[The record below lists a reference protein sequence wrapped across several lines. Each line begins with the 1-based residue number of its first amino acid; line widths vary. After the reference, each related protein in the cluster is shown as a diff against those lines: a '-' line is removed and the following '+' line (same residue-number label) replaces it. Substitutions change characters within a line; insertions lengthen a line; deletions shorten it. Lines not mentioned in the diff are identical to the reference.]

1 MDLAAAMAMTATLW
15 LSLPHG
21 DSAWDLLETVA
32 PFAFTEPM
40 NTGGTL
46 TGVPL
51 LVGSEASSWTQAS
64 FRIGLADVTDP
75 STGGRPLLY
84 PDLSL
89 LDGIHLTTSGTD
101 LQSGAPGPVIALV
114 PKSGGSVWDRSLAFA
129 GSPSPFQANGSSTI
143 APVANLRSLGRVQ
156 AGLGGPLTTRLHL
169 FASVAG
175 TWSSHFD
182 RREPYALPGNVL
194 SLAVHPTF
202 EISPDR
208 SADLTGWVQQTRTA
222 FGARAL
228 LQNRDAAAT
237 RSYGGVAG
245 GWHSGG
251 QRIVEVSGALSS
263 GRLTPLVPPSSA
275 RGTVDRLA
283 DDPIEALIGATGGSR
298 TRGSI
303 AATLTTGTTVR
314 LNAGVSAS
322 GAVMHASPFGT
333 GLIGETVAGIP
344 ARAWDY
350 GLIGDSHRSETTF
363 AMYGS
368 ADTRLFDTIDVNG
381 GLRLEHVG
389 ASARG
394 AASGISWTSLEPR
407 AMLHYARGPWSGV
420 LGARRYHPVLAL
432 TTLAAGDPAG
442 PYGHSYLWTDGNGDH
457 LVENDELG
465 ALVSVVGP
473 GSPSPGFSTIGPAIK
488 RPYVDELL
496 AAIDVRIKPS
506 VSLRFSGISRRGG
519 NLLARY
525 DTGVPFAAYTLNYVP
540 DPGLNL
546 GGPEDDFML
555 PIYSRPPATFGQ
567 DRYLLT
573 NIPSVH
579 STYGGLYL
587 AVLVE
592 KSPRWHLLVAAT
604 ALRSYAPAAFRGHE
618 PSENDELI
626 IGDSYSDPNS
636 NTFVQGRTLFDRGY
650 GLKVAASYNA
660 RRRLTIATVARYAD
674 GQNFARLV
682 LAPDLPQGADLV
694 RAYANGKSKFTYA
707 ATLDLRLQKVVTWAG
722 RDFTLGIES
731 YNLTNLRNEVE
742 EWTLTGPLWRK
753 PTVTQPPRVIRL
765 TAGVTF

>member
-114 PKSGGSVWDRSLAFA
+114 PKVGR
-129 GSPSPFQANGSSTI
+129 
-143 APVANLRSLGRVQ
+143 LGV
-156 AGLGGPLTTRLHL
+156 G
-169 FASVAG
+169 SVAG
-175 TWSSHFD
+175 V
-182 RREPYALPGNVL
+182 RRFAIAVPGEGLQHHNAGCESALAGPRPGRSRRTVEHAAAPVRVRRRHVVVAFRPPGAVRVAGRRAVAGGASDL
-194 SLAVHPTF
+194 RDLAGPQR
-202 EISPDR
+202 R
-208 SADLTGWVQQTRTA
+208 SDGLGAADETA

-228 LQNRDAAAT
+228 LQNRDAGAT

-251 QRIVEVSGALSS
+251 QRTVEVSGALSS
-263 GRLTPLVPPSSA
+263 GSLTPQVPSSSA
-275 RGTVDRLA
+275 RGTVDRLV

-314 LNAGVSAS
+314 LNGGVSAS

-442 PYGHSYLWTDGNGDH
+442 P
-457 LVENDELG
+457 
-465 ALVSVVGP
+465 
-473 GSPSPGFSTIGPAIK
+473 
-488 RPYVDELL
+488 
-496 AAIDVRIKPS
+496 
-506 VSLRFSGISRRGG
+506 
-519 NLLARY
+519 
-525 DTGVPFAAYTLNYVP
+525 
-540 DPGLNL
+540 
-546 GGPEDDFML
+546 
-555 PIYSRPPATFGQ
+555 
-567 DRYLLT
+567 
-573 NIPSVH
+573 
-579 STYGGLYL
+579 
-587 AVLVE
+587 
-592 KSPRWHLLVAAT
+592 
-604 ALRSYAPAAFRGHE
+604 
-618 PSENDELI
+618 
-626 IGDSYSDPNS
+626 
-636 NTFVQGRTLFDRGY
+636 
-650 GLKVAASYNA
+650 
-660 RRRLTIATVARYAD
+660 
-674 GQNFARLV
+674 
-682 LAPDLPQGADLV
+682 
-694 RAYANGKSKFTYA
+694 
-707 ATLDLRLQKVVTWAG
+707 
-722 RDFTLGIES
+722 
-731 YNLTNLRNEVE
+731 
-742 EWTLTGPLWRK
+742 
-753 PTVTQPPRVIRL
+753 
-765 TAGVTF
+765 